1 MIVFGGNVS
10 IYYITLLDKI
20 TLVWDFYF
28 LILDIQMMSSFV
40 MIEENKSPSLCK
52 QYMNTFIVICSSVG
66 YCSPRCKNSTI
77 FIRTGQR
84 R

>member
-1 MIVFGGNVS
+1 M
-10 IYYITLLDKI
+10 TLLDKI

-28 LILDIQMMSSFV
+28 LIFDIQMMSSFV

-52 QYMNTFIVICSSVG
+52 QCMNTFIVTCSSAG
-66 YCSPRCKNSTI
+66 YCSPGCKNSTI